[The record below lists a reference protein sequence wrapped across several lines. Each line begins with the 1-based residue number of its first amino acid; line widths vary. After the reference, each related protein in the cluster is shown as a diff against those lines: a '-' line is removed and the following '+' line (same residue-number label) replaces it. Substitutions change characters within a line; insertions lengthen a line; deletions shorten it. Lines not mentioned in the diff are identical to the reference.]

1 MRYLAERSF
10 LWVINNPAETAV
22 LGYAAYNAP
31 IPTAKIAIEVGKLS
45 AKTSPMIAR
54 TGLNIGRIVLSHS
67 LIARGALAVGKAS
80 APVAVGLAV
89 GAVGGVALSTAIFGA
104 EGNRLS
110 REFYSGQANLI
121 DYVPAYN
128 AYKIVKHYVTA

>member
-1 MRYLAERSF
+1 MNRLLERAAI
-10 LWVINNPAETAV
+10 WVFTNPAETAV

-31 IPTAKIAIEVGKLS
+31 VPTAKIAIEVGKLS
-45 AKTSPMIAR
+45 AKSAPMVAR
-54 TGLNIGRIVLSHS
+54 TGANIGRIVLSHS
-67 LIARGALAVGKAS
+67 IIARGALALGKAS
-80 APVAVGLAV
+80 APVAAGVAV

-128 AYKIVKHYVTA
+128 AYKIVKHYVTT